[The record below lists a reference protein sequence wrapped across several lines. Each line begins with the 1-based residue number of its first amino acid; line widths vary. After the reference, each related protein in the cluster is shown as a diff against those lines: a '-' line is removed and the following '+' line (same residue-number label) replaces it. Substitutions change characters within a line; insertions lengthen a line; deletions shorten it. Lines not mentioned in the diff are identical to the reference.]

1 MEIKHLFILLIAML
15 TVSCSDTIRSEVSSF
30 LPSAESSATESISES
45 ATLMKDD
52 KGFYI
57 LPESSYSTPLS
68 SDGKSRISYA
78 EKNEDYPESPNI
90 RLYQEGK
97 RIPVYSVKTNAS
109 QTWDPQ
115 ASSRVDNSVCLIRK
129 NGPIT
134 LTLTG
139 NFSFLHGV
147 TIRPLSSKVPFVIDE
162 NLRLITFTIE
172 QSGQYTFEFRLN
184 RTLHLFVDDWEKA
197 QTGENENILYFGP
210 GIHNRMNDSRINGNN
225 ELHLQSNQTLF
236 LDDGAIFQGSVC
248 ANNANHIRIIGG
260 GIIDGSTFE
269 RNATTGTR
277 HIPVD
282 LNDCSDVEI
291 NGISVLDPAGWAL
304 NIYFNRQVSIIGV
317 KIISS
322 RSNGDGISLQSCQ
335 DVTVENC
342 FVRSWDDS
350 LVVKNYPRW
359 SNREIQGSTKNIL
372 FRNCLIWTD
381 LAQSMEIGYET
392 VGEILEDVTFENI
405 TVLHNFHKPV
415 FSIHNGN
422 NAKIQRITYKNI
434 VVEDASMGK
443 GDGTRTLVD
452 LSTLYSSTWSEV
464 QAKTALG
471 SISSVTFENIRI
483 LGGISSPSISILGC
497 RDQREGYGNT
507 LHEINDV
514 TFRNFYLYGNRL
526 TETDPNIHINEY
538 VHGLKFM

>member
-1 MEIKHLFILLIAML
+1 MKIKYFFLLLIATMIF
-15 TVSCSDTIRSEVSSF
+15 SCSDTVHSENTSYLSS
-30 LPSAESSATESISES
+30 SESSAAESNSENT
-45 ATLMKDD
+45 ALVKDD
-52 KGFYI
+52 EGFYI
-57 LPESSYSTPLS
+57 LPESYYKTPLS
-68 SDGKSRISYA
+68 DDGKSRISYA
-78 EKNEDYPESPNI
+78 ENIEDYPASQNI
-90 RLYQEGK
+90 RLYQEGQ

-109 QTWDPQ
+109 QTWDPK
-115 ASSRVDNSVCLIRK
+115 ASSRVDNSVCIVRK
-129 NGPIT
+129 SGPIT

-147 TIRPLSSKVPFVIDE
+147 TIRPLSTEVPFVIDE
-162 NLRLITFTIE
+162 KLRLITFTIE
-172 QSGQYTFEFRLN
+172 KSGQYTFEFRLN
-184 RTLHLFVDDWEKA
+184 RTLHLFVDEWEKVPTA
-197 QTGENENILYFGP
+197 ENENILYFGP
-210 GIHNRMNDSRINGNN
+210 GIHNRANDNRINGNN
-225 ELHLQSNQTLF
+225 ELYLQSNQTVF
-236 LDDGAIFQGSVC
+236 LDDGAIFQGSIC
-248 ANNANHIRIIGG
+248 ASNANHIRIIGG

-269 RNATTGTR
+269 RNATSGTR
-277 HIPVD
+277 QIPID
-282 LNDCSDVEI
+282 LNDCTDVEI
-291 NGISVLDPAGWAL
+291 NGISVLDPAGWAF
-304 NIYFNRQVSIIGV
+304 NIYFDKQVSIVNV

-342 FVRSWDDS
+342 FVRTWDDS

-359 SNREIQGSTKNIL
+359 SNREIQGSTRNIL

-422 NAKIQRITYKNI
+422 NAQIKRITYKNI

-443 GDGTRTLVD
+443 GDGTKTLLE

-471 SISSVTFENIRI
+471 TISSVIFENIRV
-483 LGGISSPSISILGC
+483 LSGIPSPSISILGC

-507 LHEINDV
+507 LHEIDDV
-514 TFRNFYLYGNRL
+514 TFRDFYLYGNKL
-526 TETDPNIHINEY
+526 TETDSAIHINDY
-538 VHGLKFM
+538 VHNLKFI